1 MERGIFLTICFKGF
15 IKYGVDQQINA
26 LQFIQKQSSN
36 WGMNIHTKKKNALS
50 FLELTDDKFDVIFA
64 DPLMIIN
71 KLTKFM
77 TLFLSES
84 YCEIMVYLY

>member
-1 MERGIFLTICFKGF
+1 
-15 IKYGVDQQINA
+15 
-26 LQFIQKQSSN
+26 
-36 WGMNIHTKKKNALS
+36 MNIHTKKKNALS

-71 KLTKFM
+71 KLIKFM